1 MADISIKHA
10 FVSTKPDSLDSTI
23 VSSSEW
29 NANEIISGGATGQ
42 LMTRNGGS
50 PTGGSYIDGAMVQ
63 RVSDSFAGSIAT
75 TPAMSVVTVTFTSNG
90 VVLLIP
96 NILVVVSPG
105 TAGVLSLQRNGS
117 NIATGAINCIGTWFT
132 PFTAFALEVPG
143 TYTYNILISG
153 SAANVTT
160 AQTILNVLKIGL
172 V

>member
-1 MADISIKHA
+1 MADISIRHA

-42 LMTRNGGS
+42 VMTRNGGS

-75 TPAMSVVTVTFTSNG
+75 TPPMSVITVTFTSNG

-96 NILVVVSPG
+96 NVLVALSSGAAGILSI
-105 TAGVLSLQRNGS
+105 QRNGS

-132 PFTAFALEVPG
+132 PFTAFAVEAPG
-143 TYTYNILISG
+143 TYTYNILITGTSG
-153 SAANVTT
+153 AVTT
-160 AQTILNVLKIGL
+160 AQTVLNVLKLGS